1 MWVPGL
7 GVYLMRE
14 AIRCNQMQT
23 EAISGNQWQ
32 SVAIRGNQWQYVAI
46 RGTQRLRGNQRQ
58 SEVPGLGVYVV
69 GSVYSSAG
77 IVAIDRQ
84 YNVPKVT

>member
-1 MWVPGL
+1 MCVPGL

-14 AIRCNQMQT
+14 AIRGNQRQS
-23 EAISGNQWQ
+23 EAI
-32 SVAIRGNQWQYVAI
+32 
-46 RGTQRLRGNQRQ
+46 RGNQRQ

-77 IVAIDRQ
+77 IVAIERQ